1 MIKVGLISDT
11 HGHWDDAYEK
21 YFSECD
27 EIWHAGDIGN
37 ISIMDKLNKISPA
50 KAVYGNI
57 DNHLIRAEYPENLCF
72 KIEGLK
78 FWITHIGGKP
88 YNYNKRTYSKLK
100 EEKPDVFICGHS
112 HICKVMMDK
121 KLNTLY
127 INPGAAGKVGFHK
140 VRTLIRFNLSKG
152 SIKNLEVIE
161 LKK

>member
-1 MIKVGLISDT
+1 MIKIGLISDT
-11 HGHWDDAYEK
+11 HGHWDYAYEK

-37 ISIMDKLNKISPA
+37 ITIMDKLNKISPS

-72 KIEGLK
+72 EIQGLK
-78 FWITHIGGKP
+78 FWMTHIGGKP
-88 YNYNKRTYSKLK
+88 YNYNKRIYSKLK
-100 EEKPDVFICGHS
+100 DEKPDVFICGHS

-121 KLNTLY
+121 RLNTLY

-140 VRTLIRFNLSKG
+140 VRTLIRFSISLG

-161 LKK
+161 LKR

>member
-1 MIKVGLISDT
+1 MKKILLLSDT
-11 HGHWDDAYEK
+11 HSFIDDQILKFVKQA
-21 YFSECD
+21 D
-27 EIWHAGDIGN
+27 EVWHAGDIGN

-100 EEKPDVFICGHS
+100 DEKPDVFICGHS

-121 KLNTLY
+121 RLNTLY
-127 INPGAAGKVGFHK
+127 INPGAAGKVGFHN
-140 VRTLIRFNLSKG
+140 VRTLIRFNISSG